1 MSHLTKATG
10 FGHRRR
16 SKDGPDS
23 QPASSVSACPV
34 CGLPRRDA
42 VAARL
47 GFCSR
52 CSDFTGMCAAGRK
65 IVFLDMMSMTSWHTP
80 CTQLGS
86 AAWQLLFQGTER
98 NVVLC
103 AEHDAQVRAGKASWI
118 SQAKRLADVARP

>member
-1 MSHLTKATG
+1 MSNLTKAAG

-16 SKDGPDS
+16 GRDELDAPTGALTCPDCRL
-23 QPASSVSACPV
+23 QI
-34 CGLPRRDA
+34 RDR

-52 CSDFTGMCAAGRK
+52 CGDFTGMCAAGRK

-86 AAWQLLFQGTER
+86 AAWQVLFEGADRSVLLCT
-98 NVVLC
+98 
-103 AEHDAQVRAGKASWI
+103 EHDAQVRAGRASWI
-118 SQAKRLADVARP
+118 SRARRLADVAEP